1 MPNSFV
7 KKVQQYVFHEGLL
20 KRGDKIIVAVSGGP
34 DSIALAYVLNKLK
47 DKQNFQIKLVHVNY
61 HQRGIES
68 DKDEKF
74 VRNFA
79 EKSGLDVEIF
89 DYKPGKSKNI
99 EEDMRNFRYEI
110 FEKVL
115 RQERFDKI
123 AIGHTKDDSVETF
136 LMNLIRGAGI
146 DGLVSLKNKR
156 DEIVRPLMCCEKKE
170 ILVFLKTIKQ
180 KFRTD
185 ESNFDENFSRNK
197 IRGSLIPLLEKEYNK
212 NIKSHII
219 DLMDHLRADLEV
231 VEDISEKVYNE
242 KVSIGRGGIA
252 IDLGDFLTMS
262 VALQKRLFRKIV
274 KNITGD
280 IKNVSSAN
288 FFEFEKLV
296 KSEKSKIGEMNIRG
310 LRILKRKN
318 EIFFEKIEKFV
329 N

>member
-79 EKSGLDVEIF
+79 EKFELDVEIF

-170 ILVFLKTIKQ
+170 ILAFLKIVKQ

-185 ESNFDENFSRNK
+185 KSNFDEDFSRNK
-197 IRGSLIPLLEKEYNK
+197 IRRSLIPLLEKDYNK

-252 IDLGDFLTMS
+252 IDLGDFLKMS